1 MVGSLIAIR
10 PLWLHFKDVWYEEVQ
25 RQSVTSFYFDLQARF
40 DELFII
46 VWVAR
51 RCARRPCCHWR
62 WSRPMKMEGK
72 EVGCCLMKQCWL
84 QKCPR
89 FASIDHTSPELQFV
103 ISDRSCSIYPGH
115 CHLRE
120 ALILVK
126 KRFFVKSL
134 HKMGPPPPVPLL
146 WSPYLFL
153 FVHFLTEKKRWF

>member
-1 MVGSLIAIR
+1 
-10 PLWLHFKDVWYEEVQ
+10 
-25 RQSVTSFYFDLQARF
+25 
-40 DELFII
+40 
-46 VWVAR
+46 
-51 RCARRPCCHWR
+51 
-62 WSRPMKMEGK
+62 MKMEGK

-134 HKMGPPPPVPLL
+134 HKMVNPPRPPFMK
-146 WSPYLFL
+146 SLFI
-153 FVHFLTEKKRWF
+153 FFPTIFGAKKKMILKVVRRVLMGVLGVFEGCCRVFEVCLKGVWKNKIEV